1 MTLSFF
7 ITVIPDH
14 DKPQP
19 PGCLLGYAG
28 GHFVHGLLI
37 MQGQISKGAVLDNSQ
52 ARQWILEG
60 FGAQS

>member
-19 PGCLLGYAG
+19 PGCLLE
-28 GHFVHGLLI
+28 I
-37 MQGQISKGAVLDNSQ
+37 
-52 ARQWILEG
+52 
-60 FGAQS
+60 